1 VGTHNIIYAYT
12 DGYQCSSSD
21 TVSIQVFMPTP
32 ISIISGLNTQNCKN
46 DSAYKLIISPTGG
59 SYGVS
64 YIINDTFYPNLA
76 PTGKMGYIY
85 VYTDAHNCISAL
97 DDSAYVFNNPT
108 VNAGTDTLLPCGSN
122 GVVIGENPQA
132 NHSYIWSP
140 AAGLNNPFIGNPT
153 ANPWVDTTVF
163 VVVKTNSNTLCKG
176 YDSVMI
182 TIPNPP
188 VVSISGDTS
197 ICMGDTVHLVASGA
211 PNYVWKYGITTPNFD
226 TLLPISQYI
235 TVTGTDANNC
245 IGKDSVIVL
254 VNPLPVPNLG
264 NDTTIFMDSIVLNPG
279 FFSSYLWNTGD
290 ITQTI
295 VVNSNLTPGFYSY
308 SVSVQNQFG
317 CSANDSIIINIT
329 TDIQS
334 ISRTLLL
341 KAYPNPT
348 SDWLNIS
355 LNEPAY
361 IDNYSVYDNQGRL
374 VQQLVIKAVKHDLRI
389 NLSKFVKG
397 KYYIQLSIEG
407 KIQTLPIFVQ

>member
-1 VGTHNIIYAYT
+1 MKKILILLSLSVITLFSYAQTGSVASYQIVSSTSGNLGNLPSINERFGTSIDTIGDLNNDGITDLVVGAPLDN
-12 DGYQCSSSD
+12 DGGNYSGA
-21 TVSIQVFMPTP
+21 VFILYM
-32 ISIISGLNTQNCKN
+32 
-46 DSAYKLIISPTGG
+46 D
-59 SYGVS
+59 
-64 YIINDTFYPNLA
+64 
-76 PTGKMGYIY
+76 
-85 VYTDAHNCISAL
+85 
-97 DDSAYVFNNPT
+97 
-108 VNAGTDTLLPCGSN
+108 
-122 GVVIGENPQA
+122 IGENPQA

-182 TIPNPP
+182 TIPTPP

-245 IGKDSVIVL
+245 TGKDSVIVL
-254 VNPLPVPNLG
+254 VSPLPVPNLG

-374 VQQLVIKAVKHDLRI
+374 VKQLVIKAVKHDLRI

-397 KYYIQLSIEG
+397 KYYIRLSIEG